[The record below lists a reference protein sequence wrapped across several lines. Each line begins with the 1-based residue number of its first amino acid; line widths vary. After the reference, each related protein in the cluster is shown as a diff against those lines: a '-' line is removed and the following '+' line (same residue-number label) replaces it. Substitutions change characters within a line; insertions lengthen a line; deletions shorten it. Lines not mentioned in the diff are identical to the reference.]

1 MPVYAVIRR
10 PGPAF
15 DPAHPVEGQ
24 EGWDAHAA
32 FMMGLAAEGFVL
44 MAGPLVGEGALLIV
58 RGESP
63 ESIEARLAAD
73 PWSDLG
79 LLGTDRI
86 RLWDI
91 RIGAPGQPSPI

>member
-1 MPVYAVIRR
+1 MPIYAVIRR

-15 DPAHPVEGQ
+15 DPALPIEGQ
-24 EGWDAHAA
+24 PGWEAHAA
-32 FMMGLAAEGFVL
+32 FMMALAAEGVLL

-63 ESIEARLAAD
+63 ETIEARLAAD
-73 PWSDLG
+73 PWTGLG

-91 RIGAPGQPSPI
+91 RIGASA